1 MKVKMLSTAAGPAG
15 VWAQHSVQDLAEAV
29 ALELVRTGHAILVA
43 STSSA
48 NVEVP
53 ETPEAGMT
61 PEEQAVLAPV
71 ETAGSR
77 RKKNAP
83 S

>member
-1 MKVKMLSTAAGPAG
+1 MKVRMLSTAAGPEG
-15 VWAQHSVQDLAEAV
+15 VWAQHSVQDLAVAV
-29 ALELVRTGHAILVA
+29 ALELVRTGHAILVP
-43 STSSA
+43 TGEM
-48 NVEVP
+48 VGQ

-61 PEEQAVLAPV
+61 PEEQAILAPV